1 MKSFNLTEWALN
13 HRAIVLFLILAIAI
27 GGVLGFTK
35 LGQLEDPN
43 FSVPSMT
50 VIVIWPGATAQ
61 QIQDEVLN
69 RMEKKFEQ
77 LDHFEKVKT
86 YARQGYGGMTITVV
100 GGTSHEDQREAWYQ
114 ARKKFSDVKLELPEG
129 VIGPIFNDEYG
140 DVTGLLYAVKGDGI
154 SHAELSD
161 TAEDIKRRL
170 LKVPM
175 VKKVDIYG
183 KQAKKVYVEFSNERL
198 AALGITPL
206 AIAESLRNQNSVLA
220 SGQID
225 THGDRV
231 LVRVSGQFTSL
242 DDIRNVPIAAGGR
255 LIKLGDFTTI
265 TRGYEDPPMYTVRH
279 NGQQVLM
286 LGITM
291 TNDGN
296 IVDLGKAIEKAVANV
311 QAELPH
317 GVELERVADQPTVVS
332 ESIWEFE
339 RSLMEALAIVLAVCL
354 FSLGWRTGIVVG
366 LSVPIVLGVVAL
378 VMLAMGWNLERVSL
392 GSLIIA
398 LGLLVDDGIIA
409 VEMMVVKMEEGWDRL
424 KAAAYSYAATA
435 MPRLTGA
442 LITVAA
448 FMPIGFSKSTTGE
461 YAGGIF
467 WIVGTAVLFS
477 WVVSGIITP
486 YLAVNMLPKDFGK
499 HHHGADPYDTPFYR
513 KLRRWIDLAI
523 ERRWWVIGATVA
535 ALAVAIVGSRFVPQQ
550 FFPNSSRPEL
560 VVELRLKEGASFAA
574 TTEQVKKM
582 EAVLKKDEDV
592 RFFTAYTGAGQPRFY
607 LSLNPELPNP
617 GYAVFIVMTRDM
629 EARERVRSR
638 LMASVNE
645 EFPEVWVRVTRL
657 ELGPPVGFP
666 VQFRVVGPD
675 TQMVRSIAREVEAVV
690 ASSPKVRDVQLDWN
704 DPVRTLRVD
713 LDQDKARALG
723 LAPADVAFVTQTVMN
738 GATMSQ
744 LREHEDLI
752 DIVARAV
759 PSERLD
765 VDTLKDVN
773 LYTREGT
780 VVPLSQVARV
790 RYELEEPVLWRR
802 NRDMAITVRA
812 DVKDGEQ
819 GVSVTQEI
827 RPMLKDIEAKLPF
840 GYRIDVGGAVE
851 ESDIAN
857 RALMAVFP
865 VMLVTILTILM
876 LQLQS
881 FSRMFMVFLTA
892 PLGLIGVVAALLIF
906 QAPLGFVAILGV
918 TALCGMIM
926 RNAVI
931 LVDQVQAEM
940 AEGRDPWNAVLEAAV
955 HRTRPVAL
963 TAAATV
969 LAMIPLTRSVFWGPM
984 AIAIMGG
991 LTVATVLTIF
1001 FVPALYAAW
1010 FRVERASAPN
1020 PPLVRRR
1027 PPPRHEAPMNDTSGE
1042 FTDQAALQRPSHR
1055 RAGLARST
1063 GRRAE
1068 PRSICFAAM
1077 SKRAPRCMARTSS
1090 PGARSA
1096 IVIAAIA
1103 FVLTGCA
1110 TTDDADPGALHRGE
1124 CEAAFH
1130 RVVDRQSPAVSRS
1143 AVHHRSRTGRASR
1156 RLAVYREP
1164 IAFDGVRIDD
1174 DRVRRRRLLG
1184 RAGQGKHRDATRQST
1199 AAQARADHGARSL
1212 SGHTV

>member
-1 MKSFNLTEWALN
+1 MKSFNLTEWALK
-13 HRAIVLFLILAIAI
+13 HRAIVLFLILVIGV

-50 VIVIWPGATAQ
+50 AVVMWPGATAQ
-61 QIQDEVLN
+61 QIQDELLN

-100 GGTSHEDQREAWYQ
+100 GGTSKADQLEAWYQ
-114 ARKKFSDVKLELPEG
+114 ARKKFSDIKLELPEG

-140 DVTGLLYAVKGDGI
+140 DVTGLLYAVKSDGV
-154 SHAELSD
+154 SHAEVSD
-161 TAEDIKRRL
+161 VAEDIKRRL

-175 VKKVDIYG
+175 VKKIDIYG
-183 KQAKKVYVEFSNERL
+183 KQAKKVYVEFSHQRL
-198 AALGITPL
+198 AALGITPVH
-206 AIAESLRNQNSVLA
+206 IAESLRNQNSVLA
-220 SGQID
+220 SGSID
-225 THGDRV
+225 TNGDRV

-255 LIKLGDFTTI
+255 MIKLGDFTTI
-265 TRGYEDPPMYTVRH
+265 TRGYEDPPTYTVRH

-291 TNDGN
+291 TSDGN
-296 IVDLGKAIEKAVANV
+296 IVDLGAAIEKAVHKV
-311 QAELPH
+311 QAELPY
-317 GVELERVADQPTVVS
+317 GVELERVADQPTVVG

-339 RSLMEALAIVLAVCL
+339 RSLLEALAIVLAVCL
-354 FSLGWRTGIVVG
+354 LSLGWRTGIVVG

-378 VMLAMGWNLERVSL
+378 AMLAMSWNLERVSL

-409 VEMMVVKMEEGWDRL
+409 VEMMVVKMEEGLERV

-448 FMPIGFSKSTTGE
+448 FMPIGFAQSTTGE

-486 YLAVNMLPKDFGK
+486 YLAVKMLPKDFGK
-499 HHHGADPYDTPFYR
+499 HHAGGHFDPYDTPFYR
-513 KLRRWIDLAI
+513 KLRRLIDVAI

-535 ALAVAIVGSRFVPQQ
+535 AFAAAVYGARFVPQQ
-550 FFPNSSRPEL
+550 FFPSSSRPEL

-582 EAVLKKDEDV
+582 EALLKKDEDV

-607 LSLNPELPNP
+607 LSLDPELPNP

-629 EARERVRSR
+629 EARERVRLR
-638 LMASVNE
+638 LMASGND

-675 TQMVRSIAREVEAVV
+675 TQVVRSIAREVEAVV
-690 ASSPKVRDVQLDWN
+690 SSSPKVRDVQLDWN
-704 DPVRTLRVD
+704 DPVRTLKVAI
-713 LDQDKARALG
+713 DQDKARALG
-723 LAPADVAFVTQTVMN
+723 LAPGDVALVTQTVMN
-738 GATMSQ
+738 GATLSQ
-744 LREHEDLI
+744 LREREDLI

-765 VDTLKDVN
+765 LDTLKDVN
-773 LYTREGT
+773 LFTRQGT
-780 VVPLSQVARV
+780 VVPLSQVAQV
-790 RYELEEPVLWRR
+790 NYVLEEPVLWRR

-819 GVSVTQEI
+819 GVSVTQAI
-827 RPMLKDIEAKLPF
+827 RPLLKDIEAKLPF

-851 ESDIAN
+851 ESEKAN
-857 RALMAVFP
+857 RSLAAVAP
-865 VMLVTILTILM
+865 VMIVTILLILM

-881 FSRMFMVFLTA
+881 FSRMAMVFLTA

-906 QAPLGFVAILGV
+906 NAPLGFVAILGII
-918 TALCGMIM
+918 ALCGMIM
-926 RNAVI
+926 RNSVI
-931 LVDQVQAEM
+931 LVDQVQTEM
-940 AEGRDPWNAVLEAAV
+940 DQGRDAWNAVLEAAV
-955 HRTRPVAL
+955 RRTRPVVL

-969 LAMIPLTRSVFWGPM
+969 LAMIPLTRSIFWGPM

-991 LTVATVLTIF
+991 LTIATLLTIF

-1010 FRVERASAPN
+1010 FKVARQSAPQ
-1020 PPLVRRR
+1020 P
-1027 PPPRHEAPMNDTSGE
+1027 SG
-1042 FTDQAALQRPSHR
+1042 
-1055 RAGLARST
+1055 
-1063 GRRAE
+1063 
-1068 PRSICFAAM
+1068 
-1077 SKRAPRCMARTSS
+1077 
-1090 PGARSA
+1090 
-1096 IVIAAIA
+1096 V
-1103 FVLTGCA
+1103 V
-1110 TTDDADPGALHRGE
+1110 ADPAL
-1124 CEAAFH
+1124 
-1130 RVVDRQSPAVSRS
+1130 
-1143 AVHHRSRTGRASR
+1143 AS
-1156 RLAVYREP
+1156 
-1164 IAFDGVRIDD
+1164 
-1174 DRVRRRRLLG
+1174 
-1184 RAGQGKHRDATRQST
+1184 
-1199 AAQARADHGARSL
+1199 
-1212 SGHTV
+1212 